1 MLGSAGRAGSLEM
14 SCGVSTWWGG
24 RGARVSWQMSPERK
38 GEWGQGAE
46 ESPSFPSQLQCQ
58 AFDPFEQAGDSLL
71 SLSSFMGPFFLFR
84 TRAWGTQTGPL
95 SLSCPHGPHWP
106 AHLLRARHGG
116 SEFVWRRTGEGERP
130 QAAGHFST

>member
-1 MLGSAGRAGSLEM
+1 MGAGGGGVPILPLPAPVPGLRPFRA
-14 SCGVSTWWGG
+14 
-24 RGARVSWQMSPERK
+24 RP
-38 GEWGQGAE
+38 
-46 ESPSFPSQLQCQ
+46 
-58 AFDPFEQAGDSLL
+58 GDSLL

-106 AHLLRARHGG
+106 AHLLGARHGG
-116 SEFVWRRTGEGERP
+116 SEFVWSRTGEGKRP